1 MNDVSRTQQLD
12 RDGAD
17 QNEAARLEM
26 ALHDPDRLLSDS
38 LRVDER
44 RRRVRRLT
52 SVTLIAGGV
61 VMGTTLMA
69 VLAGWLTLAGQQS
82 ADSSASG
89 SRSAGSPSSA
99 ATAEK
104 PLDDDARIE
113 QGEELAQQG
122 WQLWQERKLGE
133 AAAKFEEAVA
143 LDSENANAWNGLGWA
158 KFNGGESQAAIPA
171 FEKCVELEPEHP
183 AGLNGLGQV
192 YLSWGEFEKAEK
204 YLTKAAPK
212 ATAAHYGLARL
223 YLLTSDYDKAQR
235 WIRRALKQQ
244 PGDET
249 LKAMLA
255 AARKKELPEELKQQI
270 APVGKPEKSPSTDAA
285 AAGWRLFNEG
295 KFRSAERSFRRA
307 LAKDPENL
315 AAMNG
320 LAFMLLNSGR
330 TAQAKEY
337 FEKYLKI
344 EPDEP
349 GPMNGLAR
357 CLKEEGNV
365 DEAIALWEKMY
376 EKYPGPN
383 AAAVGLAM
391 THLERKEYEKAEPYF
406 EELAKATPDNEE
418 FKNGLEAAK
427 KGAEKDD
434 SAQK

>member
-1 MNDVSRTQQLD
+1 MNEVSKLQALE
-12 RDGAD
+12 RDNVNA
-17 QNEAARLEM
+17 NEDARLEF
-26 ALHDPDRLLSDS
+26 ALHDPDGLLSDS

-44 RRRVRRLT
+44 RRRVRRIV
-52 SVTLIAGGV
+52 SITLVAGGI
-61 VMGTTLMA
+61 VMGSTLVA
-69 VLAGWLTLAGQQS
+69 VLAGWLTLAGQQA
-82 ADSSASG
+82 ADSSAGG
-89 SRSAGSPSSA
+89 SQTTAAPAGQ
-99 ATAEK
+99 T
-104 PLDDDARIE
+104 LDEDARIE
-113 QGEELAQQG
+113 RGEELAQQG
-122 WQLWQERKLGE
+122 WLLWQEGKMGE
-133 AAAKFEEAVA
+133 AAAKFDEAVA
-143 LDSENANAWNGLGWA
+143 MDADNANAWNGLGWA
-158 KFNGGESQAAIPA
+158 RFNGGDSEAAVPA

-204 YLTKAAPK
+204 YLVKAAPK
-212 ATAAHYGLARL
+212 ASAAHYGLARL
-223 YLLTSDYDKAQR
+223 YLLTGDYEKAQR
-235 WIRRALKQQ
+235 WIRRSLREQ

-255 AARKKELPEELKQQI
+255 AARKKQVPDELKQQI
-270 APVGKPEKSPSTDAA
+270 APVGKPEKSPSGDAA

-320 LAFMLLNSGR
+320 LGFILLNSGR
-330 TAQAKEY
+330 TAGAKEY

-344 EPDEP
+344 EPDSP

-357 CLKEEGNV
+357 CLKEEGKV

-391 THLERKEYEKAEPYF
+391 TYLERNEHAKALPYF
-406 EELAKATPDNEE
+406 EELVKSQPDNEE
-418 FKNGLEAAK
+418 FKKGLEAAK
-427 KGAEKDD
+427 QGGDKEE
-434 SAQK
+434 

>member
-1 MNDVSRTQQLD
+1 MNEVSKLQPQERERANQDEDTL
-12 RDGAD
+12 
-17 QNEAARLEM
+17 LEI

-44 RRRVRRLT
+44 RRRTRRIV
-52 SVTLIAGGV
+52 SITLIAGGI
-61 VMGTTLMA
+61 VMGTILVA
-69 VLAGWLTLAGQQS
+69 VLAGWLTLAGQQ
-82 ADSSASG
+82 AGDSSAG
-89 SRSAGSPSSA
+89 QPQPGGATATA
-99 ATAEK
+99 ATGQQALGE
-104 PLDDDARIE
+104 DARIE
-113 QGEELAQQG
+113 QGEELTQQG
-122 WQLWQERKLGE
+122 WQLWQERNFSG
-133 AAAKFEEAVA
+133 AASKFEEAVTMDA
-143 LDSENANAWNGLGWA
+143 ENANAWNGLGWA
-158 KFNGGESQAAIPA
+158 RFNSGESEAAVPA

-192 YLSWGEFEKAEK
+192 YLSWGEFETAEK

-223 YLLTSDYDKAQR
+223 YLLTGDYEKAQR
-235 WIRRALKQQ
+235 WIRRALRGQ

-249 LKAMLA
+249 LKAMLV
-255 AARKKELPEELKQQI
+255 AARKKELPAELNEQI
-270 APVGKPEKSPSTDAA
+270 APVGKPQKSPPNDAA

-295 KFRSAERSFRRA
+295 KFRAAERSFKRA

-320 LAFMLLNSGR
+320 LGFILLNSGR

-337 FEKYLKI
+337 FEKYLKV
-344 EPDEP
+344 EPEAP

-357 CLKEEGNV
+357 CLKEEGKV

-391 THLERKEYEKAEPYF
+391 THLERKEHAKALPYF
-406 EELAKATPDNEE
+406 EELVKSQPDNEE
-418 FKNGLEAAK
+418 FKKGLEAAK
-427 KGAEKDD
+427 QG
-434 SAQK
+434 SASQEE